1 MQKLISL
8 WKNESGKGNVYYTGK
23 IGDVSLIAFE
33 NNNKTN
39 EKQPDL
45 IIYIKEE
52 TKQKVESKPT
62 TIKANEVDDPFKD
75 FGEQLE
81 INDQFLD

>member
-23 IGDVSLIAFE
+23 IGDVSLIAFK

-52 TKQKVESKPT
+52 QKQKSSNST
-62 TIKANEVDDPFKD
+62 SIKASDIDEQFKD

-81 INDQFLD
+81 INDDFLE

>member
-45 IIYIKEE
+45 TIYIKEE
-52 TKQKVESKPT
+52 QKQKSSNNT
-62 TIKANEVDDPFKD
+62 SIKASDIDEQFKN

-81 INDQFLD
+81 INDDFLE